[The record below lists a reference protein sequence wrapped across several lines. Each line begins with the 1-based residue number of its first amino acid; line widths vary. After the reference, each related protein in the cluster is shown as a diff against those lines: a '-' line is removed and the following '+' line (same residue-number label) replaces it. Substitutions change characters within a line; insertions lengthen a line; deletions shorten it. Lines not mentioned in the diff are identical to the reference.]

1 MRSPKLGILAGSGVL
16 PRCLIDACREARRDV
31 FVVAFEGIARAEDID
46 AASHAWV
53 HLGEVKRTF
62 ELLHEAD
69 VEEVVLAGPVGRPS
83 LRSLRLD
90 GRARKLLMKLG
101 WGASGDNQLLSLL
114 VDELEGE
121 GFRVVGVD
129 DILTD
134 LVAPLGPIGSLEPD
148 ADARADIAVAARVAR
163 ALGALDIGQAVVAQ
177 QGVVLGVEAV
187 EGTDALLARCAK
199 LHRREGPGGVL
210 VKLKKPGQERRADL
224 PTIGPR
230 TVEGAQRAGL
240 SGIAVEAAGALVID
254 QAAVAAAA
262 NAAGMFVVGIA
273 PEED

>member
-1 MRSPKLGILAGSGVL
+1 MPTPKLGILAGSGGL
-16 PRCLIDACREARRDV
+16 PRRLLDACREARRDV
-31 FVVAFEGIARAEDID
+31 FVVAFEGVSRAEDLD
-46 AASHAWV
+46 AGSHAWV
-53 HLGEVKRTF
+53 RLGEVKRTI
-62 ELLHEAD
+62 ELLHQAD
-69 VEEVVLAGPVGRPS
+69 VEEVVFAGPVGRPS

-148 ADARADIAVAARVAR
+148 ADARDDIAVAARVAR

-199 LHRREGPGGVL
+199 LRREGSGGVL

-230 TVEGAQRAGL
+230 TVEGAHRAGL
-240 SGIAVEAAGALVID
+240 SGIAVEAAGALIID
-254 QAAVAAAA
+254 RTAVAAAA
-262 NAAGMFVVGIA
+262 NAAGLFVVGIA

>member
-16 PRCLIDACREARRDV
+16 PRHLIDACREARRDV
-31 FVVAFEGIARAEDID
+31 FVVAFESIARAEDIA

-53 HLGEVKRTF
+53 HLGEVKRTL

-101 WGASGDNQLLSLL
+101 WGAPGDNRLLSLL

-177 QGVVLGVEAV
+177 HGVVLGVEAV

-199 LHRREGPGGVL
+199 LRREGPGGVL

-240 SGIAVEAAGALVID
+240 SGIAVEAAGTLVID
-254 QAAVAAAA
+254 QAAVASAA

>member
-31 FVVAFEGIARAEDID
+31 FVVAFKGIARAEDID
-46 AASHAWV
+46 AAPHAWV

-199 LHRREGPGGVL
+199 LRREGPGGVL

-254 QAAVAAAA
+254 QTAVAAAA

>member
-46 AASHAWV
+46 AAAHAWV